1 MNKSILLFALSLTA
15 CMERGGTRVALSPGA
30 LPSPNLVQ
38 LRADPFTES
47 FFGLPHGALTSEAT
61 LVRADADATCVDV
74 LFRGDYERRAAVAL
88 DVDGVTSAWQKATL
102 SECRV
107 DGPCLPAD
115 THLGRYASDVDP
127 KVAPEGARMC
137 FEHVPVARRALSL
150 RVKQGALERRFD
162 FHVEEPRL
170 ANAR

>member
-1 MNKSILLFALSLTA
+1 MNKSILLFALALTA
-15 CMERGGTRVALSPGA
+15 CVEGGATRVALAPGA
-30 LPSPNLVQ
+30 APSPNLVQ

-47 FFGLPHGALTSEAT
+47 FFGLPHGALTCEAT

-74 LFRGDYERRAAVAL
+74 LFRGDYERKAAVAL
-88 DVDGVTSAWQKATL
+88 DVDGVASGWKTATL

-127 KVAPEGARMC
+127 KVAPEGARVC
-137 FEHVPVARRALSL
+137 FEHVPVARRMLSL
-150 RVKQGALERRFD
+150 RVKQGALERHFD

-170 ANAR
+170 ADER